1 MPSAGREAF
10 FSAVQQ
16 TRSAH
21 LETQLGGSAGRNPGE
36 RAGLAL
42 SATLRPGPQDGGSR
56 AAPNPRTFPLS
67 TSPGAPRRPGPSRP
81 PPARAPRRFTMPAGR
96 PAAAEGL
103 SAPPRHRPREEVP
116 RESGVYS
123 CSLVQRDLVEFSVGE
138 ADQAAA
144 VTAGPAYGSHL
155 RRAEGQIA
163 ARWGGGRGLA
173 ERRDAWG
180 PPKPRTVR
188 APERRPCWR
197 PRTPQRRCPLPRKP
211 APAQRACAVL
221 TRRRPRG
228 PPCSAARALP
238 VEDEGHSLAVCAR
251 DSPDEV
257 SPGCR
262 RPNSA

>member
-1 MPSAGREAF
+1 MLSPRHTTLKKKKQERQNPHHHGTEIRVMSRQSLNKVNNKLACQMVLGAGESLGIAGRG
-10 FSAVQQ
+10 
-16 TRSAH
+16 H
-21 LETQLGGSAGRNPGE
+21 
-36 RAGLAL
+36 
-42 SATLRPGPQDGGSR
+42 
-56 AAPNPRTFPLS
+56 
-67 TSPGAPRRPGPSRP
+67 
-81 PPARAPRRFTMPAGR
+81 
-96 PAAAEGL
+96 
-103 SAPPRHRPREEVP
+103 
-116 RESGVYS
+116 GVYS

-238 VEDEGHSLAVCAR
+238 CGGRGAFACCVREGQ
-251 DSPDEV
+251 
-257 SPGCR
+257 PG
-262 RPNSA
+262 